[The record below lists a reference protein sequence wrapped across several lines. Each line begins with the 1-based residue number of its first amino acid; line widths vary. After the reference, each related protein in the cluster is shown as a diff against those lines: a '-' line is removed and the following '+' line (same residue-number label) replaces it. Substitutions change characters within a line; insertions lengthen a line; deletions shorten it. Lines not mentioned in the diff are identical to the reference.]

1 MAIPKNDEA
10 RRGTYH
16 GAGGVKMYPGDN
28 EYEGDNHGEILHEEK
43 NDEWHSDVEIAI
55 VEGVYL
61 RGMNIRGQSRVGR
74 WIAYRVR

>member
-16 GAGGVKMYPGDN
+16 GAGGIKTHTGDD
-28 EYEGDNHGEILHEEK
+28 EYKGDNHGEILQEEK
-43 NDEWHSDVEIAI
+43 NDERDSDIEIAI
-55 VEGVYL
+55 VECMHL
-61 RGMNIRGQSRVGR
+61 REMNIRGLSKVGR